1 VLSSPFPLPGGGE
14 VAAEPLSVPVAPP
27 GAVVPGINGIA
38 GSILF
43 ISWAILVSLLLYSA
57 EVGMLKL
64 SFSDAYMFAGMK
76 VRAMVATQPV
86 TGSGVSV

>member
-1 VLSSPFPLPGGGE
+1 MLSSPFPLPAAAE

-38 GSILF
+38 GLILS
-43 ISWAILVSLLLYSA
+43 ISWAILVSLLLYSV

-64 SFSDAYMFAGMK
+64 SFSDWTMLLGMK
-76 VRAMVATQPV
+76 ARATVVTQPV